1 MTMVNDISLELENY
15 GLLANGHVFGNVGA
29 YEILKGWA
37 NYTIDPQL
45 EANKT
50 VVDIEYSPLNDNGKV
65 NFSAEIF
72 ILRPQNPDRGNQR
85 IFFDYGNRGNKRAL
99 QYFNDAVASNDPQTL
114 NHCGNSFLFRR
125 GYTIVWGAWQGDL
138 LTGDNR
144 LTMRLPV
151 ASRGQ
156 SKITGT
162 VLSEFIATAPGRK
175 TFPLSGQV
183 STRSHPTVSLNTNN
197 ATLTRRRYPED
208 KQQVISN
215 KKWLFAREEGGV
227 GKDFQGIETALIQ
240 SDSHIH
246 LPGTFETGWIYELI
260 YTANDP
266 LIMGLG
272 HVAVRDLISF
282 LKYTKG
288 TSNPLAE
295 LKIEKVY
302 GFGRSQT
309 GRCIRDLIYLGFNED
324 ILGRKVFDGVFSHVA
339 GAGKMWLNHRFCNA
353 VVPAGQ
359 QYEDHNNI
367 ADQFPFSYAN
377 SQDHLTGKSDSICK
391 RPATDPLIFHSQT
404 ATEYWQRRGSLVHT
418 DTLGNDLIMP
428 SNVRLYFWASAQHVG
443 DPLQGK
449 AKKGVCQN
457 PSNVVQTS
465 MFFRAMLDAMD
476 AWATRDEAPPES
488 QVPKTHDGT
497 LVSMEVWR
505 KQFPKIPGIAL
516 PREPNL
522 LPLYY
527 YGPQMEKGIIEQLP
541 PTVQDNA
548 GYMVMVPAVDSDGND
563 IAGIRAPM
571 VITPL
576 ATYTGWNLR
585 DRFFGEGAMHEFS
598 GSTIDFPETDENR
611 YATGDPRPSI
621 MERYIDEAGY
631 LKAVE
636 RAAQILIKGRWVL
649 EEDLF
654 RTLELS
660 KNWCSSRHDIR
671 L

>member
-1 MTMVNDISLELENY
+1 
-15 GLLANGHVFGNVGA
+15 
-29 YEILKGWA
+29 
-37 NYTIDPQL
+37 
-45 EANKT
+45 
-50 VVDIEYSPLNDNGKV
+50 
-65 NFSAEIF
+65 
-72 ILRPQNPDRGNQR
+72 
-85 IFFDYGNRGNKRAL
+85 
-99 QYFNDAVASNDPQTL
+99 
-114 NHCGNSFLFRR
+114 
-125 GYTIVWGAWQGDL
+125 
-138 LTGDNR
+138 
-144 LTMRLPV
+144 
-151 ASRGQ
+151 
-156 SKITGT
+156 
-162 VLSEFIATAPGRK
+162 
-175 TFPLSGQV
+175 
-183 STRSHPTVSLNTNN
+183 
-197 ATLTRRRYPED
+197 
-208 KQQVISN
+208 
-215 KKWLFAREEGGV
+215 
-227 GKDFQGIETALIQ
+227 
-240 SDSHIH
+240 
-246 LPGTFETGWIYELI
+246 
-260 YTANDP
+260 
-266 LIMGLG
+266 
-272 HVAVRDLISF
+272 
-282 LKYTKG
+282 
-288 TSNPLAE
+288 
-295 LKIEKVY
+295 
-302 GFGRSQT
+302 
-309 GRCIRDLIYLGFNED
+309 
-324 ILGRKVFDGVFSHVA
+324 
-339 GAGKMWLNHRFCNA
+339 
-353 VVPAGQ
+353 
-359 QYEDHNNI
+359 
-367 ADQFPFSYAN
+367 
-377 SQDHLTGKSDSICK
+377 
-391 RPATDPLIFHSQT
+391 LIFHSQT

-476 AWATRDEAPPES
+476 AWSTRDEVPPES
-488 QVPKTHDGT
+488 QIPKTHDGT